1 MDYQDF
7 VKSTDISNC
16 NLQFYVDGMT
26 EESGEISGIFK
37 RVRRGDYGE
46 QAKEDI
52 DELGLRYI
60 LSKYGDVR
68 QDMLKEL
75 GDIHWYTS
83 RFIQEIDSTWEEV
96 PPPQENNMENEND
109 EEFDSENLPDGTL
122 IDYESSTSCD
132 KCGGE
137 ALIVEQSHMEDGRD
151 CNDWGV
157 ITCENEGCLHVHNME
172 Y

>member
-1 MDYQDF
+1 MDYQEF

-60 LSKYGDVR
+60 LSNYGR
-68 QDMLKEL
+68 YKT
-75 GDIHWYTS
+75 GYAKRT
-83 RFIQEIDSTWEEV
+83 
-96 PPPQENNMENEND
+96 
-109 EEFDSENLPDGTL
+109 G
-122 IDYESSTSCD
+122 
-132 KCGGE
+132 
-137 ALIVEQSHMEDGRD
+137 
-151 CNDWGV
+151 
-157 ITCENEGCLHVHNME
+157 
-172 Y
+172 

>member
-1 MDYQDF
+1 MTEDEVRAILAQAVKEGIINFMYNQQGKKLYYLKQVFITNIGSVIMDYQEF

-52 DELGLRYI
+52 DELGLRYV
-60 LSKYGDVR
+60 LSTYDDVR

-83 RFIQEIDSTWEEV
+83 RFIQEIGSTWGEV
-96 PPPQENNMENEND
+96 EAINTEKLMKRKI
-109 EEFDSENLPDGTL
+109 DGK
-122 IDYESSTSCD
+122 IMGHGDN
-132 KCGGE
+132 
-137 ALIVEQSHMEDGRD
+137 R
-151 CNDWGV
+151 
-157 ITCENEGCLHVHNME
+157 
-172 Y
+172 

>member
-1 MDYQDF
+1 MTEDEVRAILVQAVKEGIINFMYNQQGKKLYYLKQVFITNIGRVIMDYQEF

-52 DELGLRYI
+52 DELGLRYV
-60 LSKYGDVR
+60 LSNYDDVR

-83 RFIQEIDSTWEEV
+83 RFIQEIGSTWGEV
-96 PPPQENNMENEND
+96 ETINTEKLMKRKI
-109 EEFDSENLPDGTL
+109 DGK
-122 IDYESSTSCD
+122 IMGHGDN
-132 KCGGE
+132 
-137 ALIVEQSHMEDGRD
+137 R
-151 CNDWGV
+151 
-157 ITCENEGCLHVHNME
+157 
-172 Y
+172 

>member
-1 MDYQDF
+1 MTEDEVRAILAQAVKEGIINFMYNQQGKKLYYLKQVFITNIGSVIMDYQEF
-7 VKSTDISNC
+7 VKSPDISNC

-52 DELGLRYI
+52 DELGLRYV
-60 LSKYGDVR
+60 LSTYDDVR

-83 RFIQEIDSTWEEV
+83 RFIQEIGSTWGEV
-96 PPPQENNMENEND
+96 EAINTEKLMKRKI
-109 EEFDSENLPDGTL
+109 DGK
-122 IDYESSTSCD
+122 IMGHGDN
-132 KCGGE
+132 
-137 ALIVEQSHMEDGRD
+137 R
-151 CNDWGV
+151 
-157 ITCENEGCLHVHNME
+157 
-172 Y
+172 

>member
-1 MDYQDF
+1 MTEDEVRAILAQAVKEGIINFMYNQQGKKLYYLKQVFITNIGRVIMDYQEF

-52 DELGLRYI
+52 DELGLRYV
-60 LSKYGDVR
+60 LSTYDDVR

-83 RFIQEIDSTWEEV
+83 RFIQEIGSTWGEV
-96 PPPQENNMENEND
+96 EAINTEKLMKRKI
-109 EEFDSENLPDGTL
+109 DGK
-122 IDYESSTSCD
+122 IMGHGDN
-132 KCGGE
+132 
-137 ALIVEQSHMEDGRD
+137 R
-151 CNDWGV
+151 
-157 ITCENEGCLHVHNME
+157 
-172 Y
+172 

>member
-52 DELGLRYI
+52 DELGLRYV
-60 LSKYGDVR
+60 LSNYEDVR
-68 QDMLKEL
+68 RDMLKEL

-83 RFIQEIDSTWEEV
+83 RFIQEIGSTWGEV
-96 PPPQENNMENEND
+96 ETINTEKLMKRKT
-109 EEFDSENLPDGTL
+109 DGK
-122 IDYESSTSCD
+122 IMGHGDN
-132 KCGGE
+132 
-137 ALIVEQSHMEDGRD
+137 R
-151 CNDWGV
+151 
-157 ITCENEGCLHVHNME
+157 
-172 Y
+172 

>member
-1 MDYQDF
+1 MNYQEF

-52 DELGLRYI
+52 DELGLRYV
-60 LSKYGDVR
+60 LSNYDDVR
-68 QDMLKEL
+68 QDMIKEL

-83 RFIQEIDSTWEEV
+83 RFIQEMGSTWEEV
-96 PPPQENNMENEND
+96 
-109 EEFDSENLPDGTL
+109 
-122 IDYESSTSCD
+122 ESINTEKLLKRKSSGKIMGHGD
-132 KCGGE
+132 N
-137 ALIVEQSHMEDGRD
+137 R
-151 CNDWGV
+151 
-157 ITCENEGCLHVHNME
+157 
-172 Y
+172 